1 MAVTNGWGQA
11 AVNNTNGYGKGA
23 INATNDWGEVYADSS
38 SGETNIGVSTT
49 PSFANTYS
57 LNFDGVDDVV
67 AMTDVL
73 DMANDGTDAY
83 SISVWFKTTHTG
95 SYQILVSKQ
104 KSTSAFNGYSLSMR
118 GDLQR
123 LHFFLG
129 TVTGNDRL
137 AGRTGTITSVNDG
150 NWHHVALTYDGSQAI
165 GGFTLYYDGASEA
178 ITTEY
183 NNTPTSVAN
192 SADFL
197 IGARGTGGSPALYFD
212 GNIDETSYFTSELSS
227 SDVTAIYN
235 SGVPA
240 SLTSY
245 SPVGWWRMGEEGTW
259 SGGREWILT
268 DQGSGGN
275 DGTSV
280 NMVEASRE
288 TDVPT

>member
-11 AVNNTNGYGKGA
+11 AINNTNGYGKGA

-38 SGETNIGVSTT
+38 SGDTNIGVSAA
-49 PSFANTYS
+49 PSFTNTYS

-67 AMTDVL
+67 AMGDVL
-73 DMANDGTDAY
+73 DMANDGTDAF
-83 SISVWFKTTHTG
+83 SISVWFKTTSSAT
-95 SYQILVSKQ
+95 YQEVVAKQ
-104 KSTSAFNGYSLSMR
+104 DGGGWYNGYAIYIKSGTEFR
-118 GDLQR
+118 
-123 LHFFLG
+123 FFLG
-129 TVTGNDRL
+129 TIQGSEYIM
-137 AGRTGTITSVNDG
+137 GKSTIATLNDG
-150 NWHHVALTYDGSQAI
+150 NWHHMVVTYDGSQARA
-165 GGFTLYYDGASEA
+165 GFQVYHNGSA
-178 ITTEY
+178 IS
-183 NNTPTSVAN
+183 NSNLRDVTPTDVAN
-192 SADFL
+192 SADFM

-227 SDVTAIYN
+227 SDVTSIYN
-235 SGVPA
+235 SGVPNDIS
-240 SLTSY
+240 SL